1 MISIEIGADFSITEG
16 EKAFEQKVSKGL
28 ILNFERAPTAAHLVE
43 CYAHKGRSNDRK
55 QFGTLNTDP
64 FFVSFV
70 QYSFCFAS
78 ICRHARK
85 RELFQEPRTVPQGKP
100 DPLSVSLFPSVQI
113 LLFASGCR

>member
-43 CYAHKGRSNDRK
+43 CYPHKRRSNDRK

-64 FFVSFV
+64 FFVSFA
-70 QYSFCFAS
+70 SFCS
-78 ICRHARK
+78 IFFLFCFHLPSRAQTGTFPGTQDSSAR
-85 RELFQEPRTVPQGKP
+85 QT
-100 DPLSVSLFPSVQI
+100 
-113 LLFASGCR
+113 